1 MNKKEKAGM
10 AILVGIVST
19 FMAALIVGI
28 PVSFMKH
35 EPIGF
40 GSFLIGAIVAGSISA
55 YIGIAIGN
63 GPLPHGQDDEPPM

>member
-10 AILVGIVST
+10 AIVIGIVST

-35 EPIGF
+35 EPISF
-40 GSFLIGAIVAGSISA
+40 GSFLIGAIMAGSISA
-55 YIGIAIGN
+55 YMAIRIPN
-63 GPLPHGQDDEPPM
+63 SPLPHRQDDESGL